1 MKKKI
6 IAVFTAFSLVF
17 SYSQPGRCDAW
28 GADIPILLEI
38 LAQSIQQLIQ
48 LKAMLQNSDDT
59 LNLLQDV
66 NRGINDS
73 LYLAQTLGL
82 RIDPGIYR
90 DLRTIDQAAQS
101 LDRIYGVVT
110 DSKLATVQRNTDQT
124 VAEAIS
130 FNNDLNEY
138 AFRLDQIGEE
148 IKQYSHAV
156 SPGGA
161 AKLTAES
168 LGVMIHVLNQQ
179 MRAQGQGLKLQAQAM
194 AVANKKDKDQTDQ
207 YLREGQ
213 GLKMKMMNLNPEFK
227 VMRF

>member
-1 MKKKI
+1 MKKKFI
-6 IAVFTAFSLVF
+6 SVLLSVCLFSSVPQTAKA
-17 SYSQPGRCDAW
+17 DMW

-38 LAQSIQQLIQ
+38 LANSLQQLIQ
-48 LKAMLQNSDDT
+48 LKAMLENGTDT
-59 LNLLQDV
+59 LDLLRDI

-73 LYLAQTLGL
+73 LGIAETLGL

-90 DLRTIDQAAQS
+90 DLKNVPLAAQN
-101 LDRIYGVVT
+101 LEKIYGIVT
-110 DSKLATVQRNTDQT
+110 DSKVATVQRNTDQT

-130 FNNDLNEY
+130 FNNELNDY
-138 AFRLDQIGEE
+138 AFKLDRIGEE
-148 IKQYSHAV
+148 IKRYSHAV

-168 LGVMIHVLNQQ
+168 LGVVIHVMNQQ
-179 MRAQGQGLKLQAQAM
+179 MRAQGQALKLQAQAM
-194 AVANKKDKDQTDQ
+194 AVQNKKDKDQTDQ

-213 GLKMKMMNLNPEFK
+213 NLKNKMIALNPEFK

>member
-1 MKKKI
+1 MKKKFM
-6 IAVFTAFSLVF
+6 AGVTAFCLSIATPQ
-17 SYSQPGRCDAW
+17 SARCDFF

-38 LAQSIQQLIQ
+38 LAQSVQQLIQ
-48 LKAMLQNSDDT
+48 LKAMLQNSGDT
-59 LNLLQDV
+59 LDLLRDV

-73 LYLAQTLGL
+73 LYMAETLGL

-90 DLRTIDQAAQS
+90 DLRTVDQATRSIES
-101 LDRIYGVVT
+101 LYGVVV
-110 DSKLATVQRNTDQT
+110 DSKLANVQRNTDQT

-138 AFRLDQIGEE
+138 AFKLDQIGEE
-148 IKQYSHAV
+148 IKQYSHSV

-194 AVANKKDKDQTDQ
+194 AVANKKDKDHTDQ

-213 GLKMKMMNLNPEFK
+213 SLKMKMVNLNPEFK

>member
-6 IAVFTAFSLVF
+6 MTVFTVFSLVF
-17 SYSQPGRCDAW
+17 SYSQPGRCDVW

-82 RIDPGIYR
+82 RVDPGIYR

-101 LDRIYGVVT
+101 LESIYGAVT
-110 DSKLATVQRNTDQT
+110 DSKLAPVQRNTDQT

-194 AVANKKDKDQTDQ
+194 AVANKKDKDQTEQ

-213 GLKMKMMNLNPEFK
+213 RLKMKMVNLNPEFK

>member
-1 MKKKI
+1 MKQKI
-6 IAVFTAFSLVF
+6 VTAFTVFGLIF
-17 SYSQPGRCDAW
+17 SYPTKGRCDMW

-38 LAQSIQQLIQ
+38 LAQAVQQLIQ
-48 LKAMLQNSDDT
+48 LKAMLQNTGDT
-59 LNLLQDV
+59 LDLLRDI

-73 LYLAQTLGL
+73 LNLAETLGL
-82 RIDPGIYR
+82 RIDPGIYK
-90 DLRTIDQAAQS
+90 DLRTVDQAVKS
-101 LDRIYGVVT
+101 LESIYGVVV
-110 DSKLATVQRNTDQT
+110 DSKLANVQRNTDQT
-124 VAEAIS
+124 IAEAIS
-130 FNNDLNEY
+130 FNNDLNDY
-138 AFRLDQIGEE
+138 TSRLDQIGEQ
-148 IKQYSHAV
+148 IKQYSHSV

-194 AVANKKDKDQTDQ
+194 AVANKKEKDQTDQ

-213 GLKMKMMNLNPEFK
+213 SLKMKMVSLKPEFK

>member
-1 MKKKI
+1 MKKKFI
-6 IAVFTAFSLVF
+6 SVLLSVCLFSSVPQTAKA
-17 SYSQPGRCDAW
+17 DMW

-38 LAQSIQQLIQ
+38 LANSLQQLIQ
-48 LKAMLQNSDDT
+48 LKAMLENGTDT
-59 LNLLQDV
+59 LDLLRDI

-73 LYLAQTLGL
+73 LGIAETLGL

-90 DLRTIDQAAQS
+90 DLKNVTLAAQN
-101 LDRIYGVVT
+101 LEKIYGIVT
-110 DSKLATVQRNTDQT
+110 DSKVATVQRNTDQT

-130 FNNDLNEY
+130 FNNELNDY
-138 AFRLDQIGEE
+138 AFKLDRIGEE
-148 IKQYSHAV
+148 IKRYSHAV

-168 LGVMIHVLNQQ
+168 LGVVIHVMNQQ
-179 MRAQGQGLKLQAQAM
+179 MRAQGQALKLQAQAM
-194 AVANKKDKDQTDQ
+194 AVQNKKDKDQTDQ

-213 GLKMKMMNLNPEFK
+213 NLKNKMIALNPEFK

>member
-1 MKKKI
+1 MKNKI
-6 IAVFTAFSLVF
+6 IAVFTAFCLF
-17 SYSQPGRCDAW
+17 ITCPQKAYCDMW

-38 LAQSIQQLIQ
+38 LANNLQQLIQ
-48 LKAMLQNSDDT
+48 LKALLQNGGDT
-59 LNLLQDV
+59 LDLLRDV

-73 LYLAQTLGL
+73 LGIAETLGIRL
-82 RIDPGIYR
+82 DPGLYR
-90 DLRTIDQAAQS
+90 EIKDVNQAIKSIEQ
-101 LDRIYGVVT
+101 IYGAVT
-110 DSKLATVQRNTDQT
+110 DSKIATVQKNTDQT

-138 AFRLDQIGEE
+138 AYKLDRIGEQ
-148 IKQYSHAV
+148 IKNYSHSV

-168 LGVMIHVLNQQ
+168 LGVMIHVMNQQ

-213 GLKMKMMNLNPEFK
+213 NLKNKMMALNPEFK

>member
-1 MKKKI
+1 MRKNI
-6 IAVFTAFSLVF
+6 MTVFTIFGLVF
-17 SYSQPGRCDAW
+17 SYSQPGRCDFW
-28 GADIPILLEI
+28 GADIPILLDI
-38 LAQSIQQLIQ
+38 LAQSVQQLIQ
-48 LKAMLQNSDDT
+48 LKAMLQNSGDT
-59 LNLLQDV
+59 LDLLRDV

-73 LYLAQTLGL
+73 LSLAQTLGL

-90 DLRTIDQAAQS
+90 DLRTVDQAAQS
-101 LDRIYGVVT
+101 LESIYGTAT
-110 DSKLATVQRNTDQT
+110 DSKLANVQRNTDQT

-130 FNNDLNEY
+130 FNNDLNDY
-138 AFRLDQIGEE
+138 AFRLDQIGEQ
-148 IKQYSHAV
+148 IKQYSHSV

-179 MRAQGQGLKLQAQAM
+179 MRTQGQGLKLQAQAM
-194 AVANKKDKDQTDQ
+194 AIANKKEKDQTDQ

-213 GLKMKMMNLNPEFK
+213 GLKMKMVNLNPEFK

>member
-1 MKKKI
+1 MTVVT
-6 IAVFTAFSLVF
+6 VFGIVF
-17 SYSQPGRCDAW
+17 SYPQPGRCDMW

-48 LKAMLQNSDDT
+48 LKAMLQNSGDT
-59 LNLLQDV
+59 LDLLQDV

-82 RIDPGIYR
+82 RIDPGIYK
-90 DLRTIDQAAQS
+90 DLRTVDQAMKS
-101 LDRIYGVVT
+101 IESIYGVVV
-110 DSKLATVQRNTDQT
+110 DSKLAPVQRNTDQT
-124 VAEAIS
+124 ISEAIS
-130 FNNDLNEY
+130 FNNDLNDY
-138 AFRLDQIGEE
+138 AFRLDQIGEQ
-148 IKQYSHAV
+148 IKQYSHSV

-194 AVANKKDKDQTDQ
+194 AVANKKEKDQTDQ

>member
-1 MKKKI
+1 LKKKFMTVVT
-6 IAVFTAFSLVF
+6 VFGIVF
-17 SYSQPGRCDAW
+17 SYPQPGRCDMW

-48 LKAMLQNSDDT
+48 LKAMLQNSGDT
-59 LNLLQDV
+59 LDLLQDV

-82 RIDPGIYR
+82 RIDPGIYK
-90 DLRTIDQAAQS
+90 DLRTVDQAMKS
-101 LDRIYGVVT
+101 IESIYGVVV
-110 DSKLATVQRNTDQT
+110 DSKLAPVQRNTDQT
-124 VAEAIS
+124 ISEAIS
-130 FNNDLNEY
+130 FNNDLNDY
-138 AFRLDQIGEE
+138 AFRH
-148 IKQYSHAV
+148 SV

-194 AVANKKDKDQTDQ
+194 AVANKKEKDQTDQ